1 MVDQNVFEFPAKQ
14 PRALSEH
21 DIRAILRDSAGTL
34 GLVID
39 KLPTFQMRDAEWLV
53 VLSGVLAAHPYI
65 LDCVI
70 TRGLGISLRQAIG
83 LSLAERIDTAAQILR
98 LTAAVHHP
106 FAIGLMLRDELLPTS
121 RVLQE
126 HNDHSPEAA

>member
-1 MVDQNVFEFPAKQ
+1 MGGQNVIKFPAKQ
-14 PRALSEH
+14 ARALSEH
-21 DIRAILRDSAGTL
+21 DIRAILSDNAATL
-34 GLVID
+34 GAELD
-39 KLPTFQMRDAEWLV
+39 KLPVFRLKDAEWRA

-83 LSLAERIDTAAQILR
+83 LSLAERIDVAAQILR
-98 LTAAVHHP
+98 FTAAAHHP
-106 FAIGLMLRDELLPTS
+106 LAIGLMLRDELLPTS

-126 HNDHSPEAA
+126 HNDSPPEAA